1 MAALTLNLNSIA
13 NLSRSQFRQIAID
26 NPDMKLERNKAG
38 NLIIMAPTGGETGS
52 FNSDLNGQLYVWN
65 RTNRAGKLFD
75 SSTGF
80 ELPAGGD
87 RSPDVA
93 WITIAKWEALT
104 PEERRGFLP
113 LCPDFVVELMSR
125 SDSWVQ
131 TQRLAPVGFPDA
143 KSETRQAKMVEYM
156 ESGCSLGWLLDPKGK
171 RAAIY
176 RQGKP
181 PELLTAPESLSGE
194 DVLPEFVLDA
204 RFLWS

>member
-1 MAALTLNLNSIA
+1 MAALTINLNSIS

-26 NPDMKLERNKAG
+26 NPDMKLERNKQG
-38 NLIIMAPTGGETGS
+38 NLIVMAPTGGETGS

-65 RTNRAGKLFD
+65 HISQSGKTFD
-75 SSTGF
+75 SSIGF
-80 ELPAGGD
+80 ELPGGGD

-93 WITIAKWEALT
+93 WISLDKWEALT

-113 LCPDFVVELMSR
+113 LCPDFVIELMSR

-131 TQRLAPVGFPDA
+131 TQ
-143 KSETRQAKMVEYM
+143 AKMVEYM
-156 ESGCSLGWLLDPKGK
+156 ESGCRLGWLLDPKGK

-176 RQGKP
+176 RVGKP

-194 DVLPEFVLDA
+194 NILPGFVLDA

>member
-1 MAALTLNLNSIA
+1 MAALTLNLNSIS

-65 RTNRAGKLFD
+65 RTSQAGKLFD

-80 ELPAGGD
+80 ELPEGGD

-93 WITIAKWEALT
+93 WIALDKWEAMT

-113 LCPDFVVELMSR
+113 LCPDFVIELMSR

-131 TQRLAPVGFPDA
+131 TQ
-143 KSETRQAKMVEYM
+143 AKMVEYM
-156 ESGCSLGWLLDPKGK
+156 ESGCRLGWQLDPKGK

-176 RQGKP
+176 RLGQP

-194 DVLPEFVLDA
+194 DVLPGFVLDA

>member
-1 MAALTLNLNSIA
+1 MAALTINLNAIS
-13 NLSRSQFRQIAID
+13 NLSRSQFRQIASD
-26 NPDMKLERNKAG
+26 NPDMKLERNKQG
-38 NLIIMAPTGGETGS
+38 NLIVMAPTGGEIGS

-65 RTNRAGKLFD
+65 CASKAGKIFD

-80 ELPAGGD
+80 ELPEGGD

-93 WITIAKWEALT
+93 WITLDKWEALT

-113 LCPDFVVELMSR
+113 LCPDFVIELMSR

-131 TQRLAPVGFPDA
+131 TQ
-143 KSETRQAKMVEYM
+143 AKMLEYM
-156 ESGCSLGWLLDPKGK
+156 ESGCRLGWLLDPKGK

-176 RQGKP
+176 RIGKP
-181 PELLTAPESLSGE
+181 PELLNAPESLSGE
-194 DVLPEFVLDA
+194 DVLPGFVLDA